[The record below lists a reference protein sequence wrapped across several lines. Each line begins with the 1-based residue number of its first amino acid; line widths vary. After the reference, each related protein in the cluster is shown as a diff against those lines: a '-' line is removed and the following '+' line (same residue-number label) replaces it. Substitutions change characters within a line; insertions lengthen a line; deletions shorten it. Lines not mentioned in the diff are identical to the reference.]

1 MYTKC
6 VARKYRF
13 IIPLRVKHSCR
24 CRIQCHEA
32 TAEKINQIARNIDRQ
47 EEDHE
52 NDTKKLWKK
61 KKKRSKKRLP
71 ITIFN
76 IKNSLNSLRQ
86 TAHRHLIVSNRNG
99 LIFCCAQWKKHKYEL
114 PNQIYL
120 HTVTGE
126 VLQRKVNGQ
135 RPIFC
140 LVPSTLLVLRP
151 DKEKTSA

>member
-1 MYTKC
+1 MKQQQKKLIKLPEILI
-6 VARKYRF
+6 ARKKTMKMT
-13 IIPLRVKHSCR
+13 LKNCG
-24 CRIQCHEA
+24 
-32 TAEKINQIARNIDRQ
+32 
-47 EEDHE
+47 
-52 NDTKKLWKK
+52 KK
-61 KKKRSKKRLP
+61 KSSKKRLP

-120 HTVTGE
+120 HRLHTVTGE